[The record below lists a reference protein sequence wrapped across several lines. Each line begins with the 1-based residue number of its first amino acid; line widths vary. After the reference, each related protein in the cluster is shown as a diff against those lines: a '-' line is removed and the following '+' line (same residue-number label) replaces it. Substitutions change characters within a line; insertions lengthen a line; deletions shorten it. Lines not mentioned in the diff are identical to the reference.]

1 MSSTK
6 GGTTLFKIFR
16 CWGGR
21 KNVND
26 NMDLYEMDKGDD
38 DAETCPTYRIEDSC
52 NKVDANRTEVNK
64 KINIDNRI
72 DFIKKLYKQLII
84 VLKSNPYYL
93 IKVFVFEL
101 DLSEEEID
109 SVRNNIINSDETL
122 LKGPSSNEVGR
133 IYNIIDLINKLRN
146 SSASD
151 VLNFTNS
158 INIRKSAMYGG
169 NNFLQS
175 ITHPCNQNIP
185 SFQNF
190 FRTYYG
196 KENINDCINMFI
208 YVPLYYNSIS
218 NKVSFFTQYFQSL
231 FFYGL
236 DILLAKYEKELYD
249 LGISKNSQTDENNKK
264 IILGK
269 IGYDL
274 DLLKRSINDSYKDVY
289 DNVKI
294 GSKIDKKIDD
304 SQKRLKQMIFN
315 HYLIN
320 TNTIEGVNVDEKE
333 LYGNSD
339 LCNQPYIYDRLDD
352 EYKKYWELQLSSFQY
367 DKNETPIS
375 KIGDLEKCEDV
386 RKEIDKLLGTNP
398 VKYGKVKSKKKR
410 AKKSRMRKSMT
421 RQTRRLARSKKK
433 LSLAK
438 RRSSIFYTST

>member
-1 MSSTK
+1 MS
-6 GGTTLFKIFR
+6 TTLFKLFR

-21 KNVND
+21 KNVD
-26 NMDLYEMDKGDD
+26 DKDLYIMAGGPFNDSRNKVKDS
-38 DAETCPTYRIEDSC
+38 CNQVEDSC
-52 NKVDANRTEVNK
+52 NKVDAKRTEVNK

-93 IKVFVFEL
+93 IKVFVFQI
-101 DLSEEEID
+101 DLSEEEIG
-109 SVRNNIINSDETL
+109 SVRNNIINSDGTL

-158 INIRKSAMYGG
+158 IDILVEFKMYGG
-169 NNFLQS
+169 KNFLQS
-175 ITHPCNQNIP
+175 VKHPCNQKIP
-185 SFQNF
+185 SFTNF
-190 FRTYYG
+190 FQTYYG
-196 KENINDCINMFI
+196 KNEINDCINMFI
-208 YVPLYYNSIS
+208 YVPLYYKSTS

-249 LGISKNSQTDENNKK
+249 LGISENSQTDN
-264 IILGK
+264 
-269 IGYDL
+269 DL

-289 DNVKI
+289 DNAEI
-294 GSKIDKKIDD
+294 GLKIDKKIDD
-304 SQKRLKQMIFN
+304 SQQRLKQMIIN
-315 HYLIN
+315 HHLIK
-320 TNTIEGVNVDEKE
+320 TNTIKEVIVDEKE
-333 LYGNSD
+333 LYGNPD
-339 LCNQPYIYDRLDD
+339 LCNQPYIYDRLDNN
-352 EYKKYWELQLSSFQY
+352 YKEYWESELSSFQY

-386 RKEIDKLLGTNP
+386 RKEIDRLLGTNP
-398 VKYGKVKSKKKR
+398 IKYGKVKSKKKR

-438 RRSSIFYTST
+438 RRSSIFYTPT